1 MPFEHHAIVGAE
13 LEATLRRRRA
23 ELPRVAEEFYDIVF
37 RYADV
42 SASDESEIA
51 VVEGQDGGGVQVAVY
66 RRGDSA
72 EPEGTP
78 HFDRVFS
85 PDETREIRL
94 YMRGGDDRILVRGA
108 PSSPITIRVVGG
120 GGADEL
126 VSFDGPSVKFYD
138 GGDQTVVEGPRVD
151 RVNASP
157 SRPFSWFEDSY
168 DLDWG
173 SRTWPLPGLS
183 YDSDRGFAP
192 VVGFRY
198 DRYGFAKLP
207 YAYRFVFSGGW
218 AFRHSKPL
226 IESSLRVRHLLAGAD
241 LQLAGRFSGIE
252 VVNFFGLGNE
262 TDADEASAFYKVDQE
277 QLVLAAA
284 LSFGDGESWEANL
297 GPVLKRVASDTAAAT
312 LLAEQ
317 RPVGTATLTQVGL
330 RFDAAWDGR
339 DRPGA
344 PTEGFRM
351 QGGAEY
357 YPAVAGLEDA
367 FGLAHAEVAGYLS
380 PRGGNPTLAA
390 RAGGKKL
397 LGEYP
402 YYEAA
407 FLGGAK
413 NVRGLREDRFA
424 GDATLYGSVEIRLF
438 LARLTF
444 ILPIDMGVFGCA
456 DVGRAYL
463 DGESS
468 NKWRTGSGGGIWL
481 APLSRSA
488 TVRVS
493 VASSQGRRAVYAGMG
508 FAF

>member
-1 MPFEHHAIVGAE
+1 
-13 LEATLRRRRA
+13 
-23 ELPRVAEEFYDIVF
+23 
-37 RYADV
+37 
-42 SASDESEIA
+42 
-51 VVEGQDGGGVQVAVY
+51 
-66 RRGDSA
+66 
-72 EPEGTP
+72 
-78 HFDRVFS
+78 
-85 PDETREIRL
+85 
-94 YMRGGDDRILVRGA
+94 
-108 PSSPITIRVVGG
+108 
-120 GGADEL
+120 
-126 VSFDGPSVKFYD
+126 
-138 GGDQTVVEGPRVD
+138 
-151 RVNASP
+151 
-157 SRPFSWFEDSY
+157 
-168 DLDWG
+168 
-173 SRTWPLPGLS
+173 
-183 YDSDRGFAP
+183 
-192 VVGFRY
+192 
-198 DRYGFAKLP
+198 
-207 YAYRFVFSGGW
+207 
-218 AFRHSKPL
+218 
-226 IESSLRVRHLLAGAD
+226 
-241 LQLAGRFSGIE
+241 
-252 VVNFFGLGNE
+252 
-262 TDADEASAFYKVDQE
+262 
-277 QLVLAAA
+277 
-284 LSFGDGESWEANL
+284 
-297 GPVLKRVASDTAAAT
+297 
-312 LLAEQ
+312 
-317 RPVGTATLTQVGL
+317 
-330 RFDAAWDGR
+330 
-339 DRPGA
+339 
-344 PTEGFRM
+344 M

-444 ILPIDMGVFGCA
+444 ILPIDMGVFGFA

-493 VASSQGRRAVYAGMG
+493 VASSEGRRAVYAGMG